1 MKAKVFLSVFCGV
14 LFGLMG
20 WIILLVL
27 GIDQAFLL
35 ALIAALLFGC
45 MLFPFLIIYEKVMSK
60 RYAQIESKLT
70 SPVFFRT
77 NGNFH
82 LEGGKLRNGNI
93 YFCEAGIVFAC
104 LEDKPFALEEIPLES
119 IDRYT
124 YTPTQLMIYTKDG
137 KLFQITLPKAD
148 EIIDLLMRK
157 GWITR

>member
-14 LFGLMG
+14 LFGTMG
-20 WIILLVL
+20 WIVLLVL

-45 MLFPFLIIYEKVMSK
+45 MLFPFLVIYEKVMAK

-82 LEGGKLRNGNI
+82 LEGGKLKNGNI

-119 IDRYT
+119 IARYRYT
-124 YTPTQLMIYTKDG
+124 STQLNIYTKDG
-137 KLFQITLPKAD
+137 RSFLITLPKVQ
-148 EIIDLLMRK
+148 EVMDLLMKK

>member
-20 WIILLVL
+20 WIVLLVL

-45 MLFPFLIIYEKVMSK
+45 MLFPFLVIYEKVMAK
-60 RYAQIESKLT
+60 QYAQIESKLT

-93 YFCEAGIVFAC
+93 YFCEAGIVFAF
-104 LEDKPFALEEIPLES
+104 LEDKPYALEEISLES
-119 IDRYT
+119 IDRYR
-124 YTPTQLMIYTKDG
+124 YTSTQLNIYTRDG
-137 KLFQITLPKAD
+137 RSFLITLPKVQ
-148 EIIDLLMRK
+148 EVVDLLMKK